1 MRALLKVGFSLLVIA
16 FLLIGVSYSMLRAHG
31 TNGPS
36 NPGSRLLAT
45 ERRPLDQAV
54 AKVDLAGPVN
64 LTLRQG
70 PTPSLEVRGEQ
81 RLLANID
88 TTVDG
93 DMLHI
98 GPRGILLRHRTPIE
112 VTVTLPALESLSV
125 NGSGEHTVSGFA
137 GDHLDVALD
146 GSGSMRFNGRYREI
160 MAAIHGSGDLELT
173 GGTSDT
179 VDAAV
184 IGTGRLT
191 LVGSTRAL
199 HAELRGSG
207 DLDARHLRADEVDLA
222 QQGSGDSAVYA
233 RKRLHAELT
242 GSGEA
247 RVFGNP
253 DERSVSRNGTATVS
267 FDDKRD

>member
-1 MRALLKVGFSLLVIA
+1 MRALLKVGFSLLILA

-36 NPGSRLLAT
+36 SPGGRLVAT
-45 ERRPLDQAV
+45 ENRPLDKAV
-54 AKVDLAGPVN
+54 AKVDLSGPVN

-70 PTPSLEVRGEQ
+70 PTPLLEVRGEQ

-88 TTVDG
+88 TSIDG
-93 DMLHI
+93 DILHI

-160 MAAIHGSGDLELT
+160 MAAVHGSGDLELT

-184 IGTGRLT
+184 VGTGRLT
-191 LVGSTRAL
+191 LVGSSRVL
-199 HAELRGSG
+199 HADMRGSG
-207 DLDARHLRADEVDLA
+207 DLDARHLRAEEVGLT
-222 QQGSGDSAVYA
+222 QQGSGESAVYA
-233 RKRLHAELT
+233 SKRLHAEMS

-253 DERSVSRNGTATVS
+253 DQRSVSRTGSGSVT
-267 FDDKRD
+267 FDD

>member
-1 MRALLKVGFSLLVIA
+1 MRGLLKVGFSLLVLA

-36 NPGSRLLAT
+36 NPESRLLTT
-45 ERRPLDQAV
+45 ERRPFDKAV
-54 AKVDLAGPVN
+54 AKVDLSGPVN
-64 LTLRQG
+64 LILRQG
-70 PTPSLEVRGEQ
+70 ATPSLDVRGEQ

-88 TTVDG
+88 TSIDG
-93 DMLHI
+93 DTLRI

-125 NGSGEHTVSGFA
+125 NGSGDHTVSGFA

-146 GSGSMRFNGRYREI
+146 GSGTMRFNGRYRAI
-160 MAAIHGSGDLELT
+160 MAALHGSGDLELT

-191 LVGSTRAL
+191 LVGSSREL

-207 DLDARHLRADEVDLA
+207 DLDARHLRADDVDLM
-222 QQGSGDSAVYA
+222 QQGSGASAVYA
-233 RKRLHAELT
+233 RKRLHAELA
-242 GSGEA
+242 GSGAA

-253 DERSVSRNGTATVS
+253 DERSVSRTGSATVT
-267 FDDKRD
+267 FDDKD

>member
-1 MRALLKVGFSLLVIA
+1 MRALLKVATSLLILA

-36 NPGSRLLAT
+36 NPGGRLVTT
-45 ERRPLDQAV
+45 ERRPLDKAV
-54 AKVDLAGPVN
+54 VKVDLSGPVN

-70 PTPSLEVRGEQ
+70 ATPALEVRGEQ
-81 RLLANID
+81 RLMANID
-88 TTVDG
+88 TSVDG

-98 GPRGILLRHRTPIE
+98 GPRGILLRHRVPIE
-112 VTVTLPALESLSV
+112 VTLTLPSLESLAV

-160 MAAIHGSGDLELT
+160 MAAVHGSGDLELT
-173 GGTSDT
+173 GGTCDT

-184 IGTGRLT
+184 AGTGRLT
-191 LVGSTRAL
+191 LVGSSREL
-199 HAELRGSG
+199 HAALRGSG
-207 DLDARHLRADEVDLA
+207 DLDARHLRADAVDLVL
-222 QQGSGDSAVYA
+222 QGSGDSAVYA

-242 GSGEA
+242 GSGE
-247 RVFGNP
+247 VNVYGNP
-253 DERSVSRNGTATVS
+253 AERSVKREGTGAVNYL
-267 FDDKRD
+267 D

>member
-1 MRALLKVGFSLLVIA
+1 MRALLKVGFSLLILA

-36 NPGSRLLAT
+36 SPGSRLLAT
-45 ERRPLDQAV
+45 ERRPLDKAV
-54 AKVDLAGPVN
+54 AKVDLSGPVN

-70 PTPSLEVRGEQ
+70 PAPSLEVRGEQ

-88 TTVDG
+88 TSIDG
-93 DMLHI
+93 DILHI
-98 GPRGILLRHRTPIE
+98 APRGILLRHRTPIE

-137 GDHLDVALD
+137 GDHLDVVLD
-146 GSGSMRFNGRYREI
+146 GSGDMRFNGRFRDI
-160 MAAIHGSGDLELT
+160 TAAVRGSGDLELT

-191 LVGSTRAL
+191 LVGSSREL
-199 HAELRGSG
+199 HAQMRGSG
-207 DLDARHLRADEVDLA
+207 DLDARHLRAEEVALTL
-222 QQGSGDSAVYA
+222 QGTGDCAVYA
-233 RKRLHAELT
+233 SKRLHADMN
-242 GSGEA
+242 GSGDA

-253 DERSVSRNGTATVS
+253 DQRSVSRNGSGSVS
-267 FDDKRD
+267 FDDKD

>member
-1 MRALLKVGFSLLVIA
+1 MRALLKVAFSLLVLA
-16 FLLIGVSYSMLRAHG
+16 VVLIGAAYNMLRAHG

-36 NPGSRLLAT
+36 NPGGRLVAT
-45 ERRPLDQAV
+45 ERRPLDKAV
-54 AKVDLAGPVN
+54 AKVDLSGPVN

-70 PTPSLEVRGEQ
+70 ATPALEVRGEQ

-88 TTVDG
+88 TTIDG

-112 VTVTLPALESLSV
+112 VTVTLPALESLAV

-137 GDHLDVALD
+137 GDHLDLALD
-146 GSGSMRFNGRYREI
+146 GSGNMRFNGRYREV
-160 MAAIHGSGDLELT
+160 MAAVHGSGDLELT
-173 GGTSDT
+173 GGACDT

-184 IGTGRLT
+184 VGTGRLT
-191 LVGSTRAL
+191 LVGSSREL
-199 HAELRGSG
+199 HAELRGAG
-207 DLDARHLRADEVDLA
+207 DLDARHLRADDVDLRLE
-222 QQGSGDSAVYA
+222 GSGDGAVYA
-233 RKRLHAELT
+233 RKRLHAEIA

-253 DERSVSRNGTATVS
+253 DERTVSRKGTGAVT
-267 FDDKRD
+267 FDDKN

>member
-1 MRALLKVGFSLLVIA
+1 MRALLKIGFSLLVLA

-36 NPGSRLLAT
+36 SPGSRLVAT
-45 ERRPLDQAV
+45 ESRPLAKAV
-54 AKVDLAGPVN
+54 AKVDLSGPVN

-70 PTPSLEVRGEQ
+70 PAQALEVRGEQ

-88 TTVDG
+88 TSIDG

-112 VTVTLPALESLSV
+112 VTVTLPTLDSLSI

-146 GSGSMRFNGRYREI
+146 GSGSMKFNGRYRAI
-160 MAAIHGSGDLELT
+160 MAAVHGSGDLELT

-184 IGTGRLT
+184 IGSGRLT
-191 LVGSTRAL
+191 LVGASRAL
-199 HAELRGSG
+199 HAELRGTG
-207 DLDARHLRADEVDLA
+207 DLDARHLRTDEVTLM
-222 QQGSGDSAVYA
+222 QQGSGDCAVYA

-242 GSGEA
+242 GSGDL
-247 RVFGNP
+247 RVYGNP
-253 DERSVSRNGTATVS
+253 EQHSVSRTGSGSVDFEN
-267 FDDKRD
+267 

>member
-1 MRALLKVGFSLLVIA
+1 MRALLKIGFSLLVLA

-36 NPGSRLLAT
+36 TPGSRLVAT
-45 ERRPLDQAV
+45 ESRPFDKAV
-54 AKVDLAGPVN
+54 AKVELTGPLN

-70 PTPSLEVRGEQ
+70 ATPALEVRGEQ

-88 TTVDG
+88 TSIDG
-93 DMLHI
+93 DVLRI

-112 VTVTLPALESLSV
+112 VTVTLPTLESLSID
-125 NGSGEHTVSGFA
+125 GSGEHTVSGFA

-146 GSGSMRFNGRYREI
+146 GSGNLRFNGRYRDI
-160 MAAIHGSGDLELT
+160 MAALRGSGDLELT

-191 LVGSTRAL
+191 LVGSSREL
-199 HAELRGSG
+199 HAESRGSG
-207 DLDARHLRADEVDLA
+207 DLDARHLRADEVDLL

-233 RKRLHAELT
+233 RKRLHVELL
-242 GSGEA
+242 GSGET

-253 DERSVSRNGTATVS
+253 DERSVSRKGSGSVS
-267 FDDKRD
+267 FDD

>member
-1 MRALLKVGFSLLVIA
+1 MRALLKIGFSLLVIA
-16 FLLIGVSYSMLRAHG
+16 FLLIGISYSMLRAHG

-36 NPGSRLLAT
+36 NPGSRLLTT
-45 ERRPLDQAV
+45 ERRPFDQAV
-54 AKVDLAGPVN
+54 AKVDLSGPVN

-70 PTPSLEVRGEQ
+70 PTPSLDVRGEQ

-88 TTVDG
+88 TTIDG
-93 DMLHI
+93 DVLHI

-112 VTVTLPALESLSV
+112 VTVTLPSLESLSI
-125 NGSGEHTVSGFA
+125 NGNGEHTVSGFA

-146 GSGSMRFNGRYREI
+146 GSGNMKFNGRYREI
-160 MAAIHGSGDLELT
+160 TAAVHGSGDLELT

-184 IGTGRLT
+184 IGSGRLT
-191 LVGSTRAL
+191 LVGASREL

-207 DLDARHLRADEVDLA
+207 DLDARHLRADEVALM
-222 QQGSGDSAVYA
+222 QQGSGDCAVYA

-242 GSGEA
+242 GSGEV
-247 RVFGNP
+247 RVYGNP
-253 DERSVSRNGTATVS
+253 EEHSVSRNGSGAVH
-267 FDDKRD
+267 FED

>member
-1 MRALLKVGFSLLVIA
+1 MRALLKVGFSLLVLA

-36 NPGSRLLAT
+36 SPGGRLVAT
-45 ERRPLDQAV
+45 ERRPLDKAV

-70 PTPSLEVRGEQ
+70 ATQSLEVRGEQ

-88 TTVDG
+88 TSIDG
-93 DMLHI
+93 DVLRI

-112 VTVTLPALESLSV
+112 VTVTLPTLESLSV

-160 MAAIHGSGDLELT
+160 MAAVHGSGDLELT

-184 IGTGRLT
+184 VGTGRLT
-191 LVGSTRAL
+191 LVGSCRAL
-199 HAELRGSG
+199 HAEMRGSG
-207 DLDARHLRADEVDLA
+207 DLDARHLRAEEVALM
-222 QQGSGDSAVYA
+222 QKGSGESAVYA
-233 RKRLHAELT
+233 SKRLHAELS
-242 GSGEA
+242 GSGEV

-253 DERSVSRNGTATVS
+253 DERSVSRNGSGTVS
-267 FDDKRD
+267 FDDKD

>member
-1 MRALLKVGFSLLVIA
+1 MRALLKVAFSLLVLA

-36 NPGSRLLAT
+36 SPGGRLVAT
-45 ERRPLDQAV
+45 ERRALDKAV
-54 AKVDLAGPVN
+54 AKVDLSGPVN

-70 PTPSLEVRGEQ
+70 SEPAIEVRGEQ

-98 GPRGILLRHRTPIE
+98 APRGILLRHRTPIE

-137 GDHLDVALD
+137 GEHLDVALD

-160 MAAIHGSGDLELT
+160 MAAVHGSGDLELT
-173 GGTSDT
+173 GGMSDT

-184 IGTGRLT
+184 VGTGRLT
-191 LVGSTRAL
+191 LVGSSRAL

-233 RKRLHAELT
+233 RKRLHAEMS

-247 RVFGNP
+247 HVYGNP
-253 DERSVSRNGTATVS
+253 DERSVSRNGSGSVS
-267 FDDKRD
+267 FVD

>member
-1 MRALLKVGFSLLVIA
+1 MRALLKIGFSLLVAA

-36 NPGSRLLAT
+36 SPGGRLVAT
-45 ERRPLDQAV
+45 EARPLAKAV
-54 AKVDLAGPVN
+54 ARVDLSGPVN

-70 PTPSLEVRGEQ
+70 STPALEVRGEQ

-88 TTVDG
+88 TSIDG
-93 DMLHI
+93 DVLHI

-112 VTVTLPALESLSV
+112 ITVTLPSLESLSI
-125 NGSGEHTVSGFA
+125 NGAGEHTVSGFA

-146 GSGSMRFNGRYREI
+146 GSGNMKFNGRYREI
-160 MAAIHGSGDLELT
+160 TAAVHGSGDLELT

-184 IGTGRLT
+184 IGSGRLT
-191 LVGSTRAL
+191 LVGASREL

-207 DLDARHLRADEVDLA
+207 DLDARHLRADEVALM
-222 QQGSGDSAVYA
+222 QEGSGDCAVYA

-242 GSGEA
+242 GSGEL
-247 RVFGNP
+247 RVYGNP
-253 DERSVSRNGTATVS
+253 EEHSVSRNGSGTVH
-267 FDDKRD
+267 FED

>member
-1 MRALLKVGFSLLVIA
+1 MRALLKVATSLLILA

-36 NPGSRLLAT
+36 NPGGRLVTT
-45 ERRPLDQAV
+45 ERRPLDKAV
-54 AKVDLAGPVN
+54 VKVDLSGPVN

-70 PTPSLEVRGEQ
+70 ATPALEVRGEQ
-81 RLLANID
+81 RLMANID
-88 TTVDG
+88 TSVDG

-98 GPRGILLRHRTPIE
+98 GPRGILLRHRVPIE
-112 VTVTLPALESLSV
+112 VTVTLPSLESLAV

-160 MAAIHGSGDLELT
+160 MAAVHGSGDLELT
-173 GGTSDT
+173 GGTCDT

-184 IGTGRLT
+184 AGTGRLT
-191 LVGSTRAL
+191 LVGSSREL
-199 HAELRGSG
+199 HAALRGSG
-207 DLDARHLRADEVDLA
+207 DLDARHLRADAVDLVL
-222 QQGSGDSAVYA
+222 QGSGDSAVYA

-242 GSGEA
+242 GSGE
-247 RVFGNP
+247 VNVYGNP
-253 DERSVSRNGTATVS
+253 AERSVKREGTGAVNYL
-267 FDDKRD
+267 D

>member
-1 MRALLKVGFSLLVIA
+1 MRALLKIGFSLLVLA

-36 NPGSRLLAT
+36 SPGSRLVAT
-45 ERRPLDQAV
+45 ESRPLAKAV
-54 AKVDLAGPVN
+54 AKVDLSGPVN

-70 PTPSLEVRGEQ
+70 PTPSIDVRGEQ
-81 RLLANID
+81 RLMANID
-88 TTVDG
+88 TSIDG
-93 DMLHI
+93 DVLHI

-112 VTVTLPALESLSV
+112 VTVTLPSLESLSI
-125 NGSGEHTVSGFA
+125 NGSGEHTVSGFS

-146 GSGSMRFNGRYREI
+146 GSGSMKFNGRYREI
-160 MAAIHGSGDLELT
+160 TAAVHGSGDLELT

-184 IGTGRLT
+184 IGSGRLT
-191 LVGSTRAL
+191 LVGASREL
-199 HAELRGSG
+199 RAELRGSG
-207 DLDARHLRADEVDLA
+207 DLDARHLRADEVTLV
-222 QQGSGDSAVYA
+222 QQGSGDCAVYA

-247 RVFGNP
+247 RVYGNP
-253 DERSVSRNGTATVS
+253 EEHAVSRNGSGTVN
-267 FDDKRD
+267 FED

>member
-1 MRALLKVGFSLLVIA
+1 MRALLKIGFSLLVLA

-36 NPGSRLLAT
+36 TPGSRLVAT
-45 ERRPLDQAV
+45 ESRPFDKAV
-54 AKVDLAGPVN
+54 AKVELTGPLN

-70 PTPSLEVRGEQ
+70 ATPALEVRGEQ

-88 TTVDG
+88 TSIDG
-93 DMLHI
+93 DVLRI

-112 VTVTLPALESLSV
+112 VTVTLPTLESLSV

-146 GSGSMRFNGRYREI
+146 GSGNMRFNGRYREI
-160 MAAIHGSGDLELT
+160 MAALRGSGDLELT

-191 LVGSTRAL
+191 LVGSSREL
-199 HAELRGSG
+199 HAESRGSG
-207 DLDARHLRADEVDLA
+207 DLDARHLRADEVDLL

-233 RKRLHAELT
+233 RKRLHVELS

-247 RVFGNP
+247 RVYGNP
-253 DERSVSRNGTATVS
+253 DERSVSRKGSGSVS
-267 FDDKRD
+267 FDD

>member
-1 MRALLKVGFSLLVIA
+1 MRALLKVGFTLLIVA
-16 FLLIGVSYSMLRAHG
+16 FLLIGVSYSMLRAQG

-36 NPGSRLLAT
+36 SPGSRLVAT
-45 ERRPLDQAV
+45 EPRPLDKAV
-54 AKVDLAGPVN
+54 AKVDLSGPVN

-70 PTPSLEVRGEQ
+70 PTASLEVRGEQ

-112 VTVTLPALESLSV
+112 VTVTLPSLESLSV

-137 GDHLDVALD
+137 GEHLDLALD

-160 MAAIHGSGDLELT
+160 MAAVHGSGDLELT

-191 LVGSTRAL
+191 LVGTTRVL

-207 DLDARHLRADEVDLA
+207 DLDARHLRADEVALA

-253 DERSVSRNGTATVS
+253 DERSVSRTGSGSVS
-267 FDDKRD
+267 FDD

>member
-1 MRALLKVGFSLLVIA
+1 MRALLKIGFSLLLLA

-36 NPGSRLLAT
+36 SPGSRLVTT
-45 ERRPLDQAV
+45 ERRPLDRPV
-54 AKVDLAGPVN
+54 AKVDLTGPVN

-70 PTPSLEVRGEQ
+70 PTPALEVRGEQ
-81 RLLANID
+81 RVLANID

-112 VTVTLPALESLSV
+112 VTVTLPSLESLSI
-125 NGSGEHTVSGFA
+125 NGSGEHMASGFA
-137 GDHLDVALD
+137 GDHLDLALD
-146 GSGSMRFNGRYREI
+146 GSGSLRFNGRYREI

-173 GGTSDT
+173 GGMSDT

-222 QQGSGDSAVYA
+222 QQGSGDCAVYA
-233 RKRLHAELT
+233 RKRLHAELA

-253 DERSVSRNGTATVS
+253 DERSVSRTGTASVT
-267 FDDKRD
+267 FDDKQD

>member
-1 MRALLKVGFSLLVIA
+1 MRVLLKVGFSLLILA

-36 NPGSRLLAT
+36 SAGGRLVAT
-45 ERRPLDQAV
+45 ERRPLDKAV
-54 AKVDLAGPVN
+54 AKVDLSGPVN

-70 PTPSLEVRGEQ
+70 PAQSLEVRGEQ

-88 TTVDG
+88 TSIDG
-93 DMLHI
+93 DILHI
-98 GPRGILLRHRTPIE
+98 APRGILLRHRTPIE
-112 VTVTLPALESLSV
+112 VTITLPALESLSV
-125 NGSGEHTVSGFA
+125 NGSGDHTVSGFA

-146 GSGSMRFNGRYREI
+146 GSGNMRFNGRYREI
-160 MAAIHGSGDLELT
+160 TAAVRGSGNLELT

-191 LVGSTRAL
+191 LVGSSREL
-199 HAELRGSG
+199 HAEMRGSG
-207 DLDARHLRADEVDLA
+207 ELDARHLRADAVALI
-222 QQGSGDSAVYA
+222 QQGSGESAVYA
-233 RKRLHAELT
+233 SKRLHADMN

-253 DERSVSRNGTATVS
+253 DERSVSRNGSGTVS
-267 FDDKRD
+267 FDD

>member
-1 MRALLKVGFSLLVIA
+1 MRVLLKVGFSLLILA

-36 NPGSRLLAT
+36 SPGGRLVAT
-45 ERRPLDQAV
+45 ERRPLDKAV
-54 AKVDLAGPVN
+54 AKLDLCGPLN

-70 PTPSLEVRGEQ
+70 PAPMLEVRGEQ

-88 TTVDG
+88 TSIDG
-93 DMLHI
+93 DILHI

-112 VTVTLPALESLSV
+112 VTVTLPMLESLSI

-160 MAAIHGSGDLELT
+160 MAAVHGSGDLELT

-191 LVGSTRAL
+191 LVGSSRAL
-199 HAELRGSG
+199 HAEMRGSG
-207 DLDARHLRADEVDLA
+207 DLDARHLRAEEVALM
-222 QQGSGDSAVYA
+222 QKGSGESAVYA
-233 RKRLHAELT
+233 SKRLHAEMS

-253 DERSVSRNGTATVS
+253 DERSVSRKGSGTVS
-267 FDDKRD
+267 FDD

>member
-1 MRALLKVGFSLLVIA
+1 MRALLKVATSLLILA

-36 NPGSRLLAT
+36 NPGGRLVTT

-54 AKVDLAGPVN
+54 VKVDLSGPVN

-70 PTPSLEVRGEQ
+70 ATPALEVRGEQ
-81 RLLANID
+81 RLMANID
-88 TTVDG
+88 TSVDG

-98 GPRGILLRHRTPIE
+98 GPRGILLRHRVPIE
-112 VTVTLPALESLSV
+112 VTVTLPSLESLAV

-160 MAAIHGSGDLELT
+160 MAAVHGSGDLELT
-173 GGTSDT
+173 GGTCDT

-184 IGTGRLT
+184 AGTGRLT
-191 LVGSTRAL
+191 LVGSSREL
-199 HAELRGSG
+199 HAALRGSG
-207 DLDARHLRADEVDLA
+207 DLDARHLRADAVDLVL
-222 QQGSGDSAVYA
+222 QGSGDSAVYA

-242 GSGEA
+242 GSGE
-247 RVFGNP
+247 VNVYGNP
-253 DERSVSRNGTATVS
+253 AERSVKREGTGAVNYL
-267 FDDKRD
+267 D

>member
-1 MRALLKVGFSLLVIA
+1 MRALLKVAFSLLVLA

-36 NPGSRLLAT
+36 SPGGRLVAT
-45 ERRPLDQAV
+45 ERRPLDKAV

-70 PTPSLEVRGEQ
+70 ATQSLEVRGEQ

-88 TTVDG
+88 TSIDG
-93 DMLHI
+93 DVLHI

-112 VTVTLPALESLSV
+112 VTVTLPTLESLSV

-160 MAAIHGSGDLELT
+160 MAAVHGSGDLELT

-184 IGTGRLT
+184 VGTGRLT
-191 LVGSTRAL
+191 LVGSSRAL
-199 HAELRGSG
+199 HAEMRGSG
-207 DLDARHLRADEVDLA
+207 DLDARHLRAEEVALM
-222 QQGSGDSAVYA
+222 QKGSGESAVYA
-233 RKRLHAELT
+233 SKRLHAEMS

-253 DERSVSRNGTATVS
+253 DQRSVSRNGSGTVS
-267 FDDKRD
+267 FDD

>member
-1 MRALLKVGFSLLVIA
+1 MRALLKVAFSLLVLA
-16 FLLIGVSYSMLRAHG
+16 VVLIGAAYSMLRAHG

-36 NPGSRLLAT
+36 SPGGRLVAT
-45 ERRPLDQAV
+45 ERRPLDKAV
-54 AKVDLAGPVN
+54 AKIDLSGPVN

-70 PTPSLEVRGEQ
+70 ATPALEVRGEQ

-88 TTVDG
+88 TTIDG

-112 VTVTLPALESLSV
+112 VMVTLPSLESLSV

-184 IGTGRLT
+184 IGSGRLT

-199 HAELRGSG
+199 LADLLGSG

>member
-1 MRALLKVGFSLLVIA
+1 MRALLKVGFTLLLIA

-36 NPGSRLLAT
+36 NPGSRLLTT
-45 ERRPLDQAV
+45 EHRTLARPVPKGALT
-54 AKVDLAGPVN
+54 GPDNV
-64 LTLRQG
+64 TMRPG
-70 PTPSLEVRGEQ
+70 PTQSLEVRGEQ
-81 RLLANID
+81 RMLPKNY

-125 NGSGEHTVSGFA
+125 NGSGDHTVSGFA

-146 GSGSMRFNGRYREI
+146 GSGRMRFNGRYREI
-160 MAAIHGSGDLELT
+160 MAAIHGSGDMELT

-184 IGTGRLT
+184 IGSGRLT

-233 RKRLHAELT
+233 RKRLQAELV
-242 GSGEA
+242 GSGDA
-247 RVFGNP
+247 RVYGNP
-253 DERSVSRNGTATVS
+253 DERSVKREGSGSVS
-267 FDDKRD
+267 FED